1 MGKSEKNMSAE
12 TGQISIDAENIL
24 PIIKQ
29 WLYSEKEI
37 FLRELVANA
46 ADAMHKLHKL
56 SMLGEET
63 RELVEFAITIAC
75 DREAKTL
82 TISDTGVGM
91 TADEVK
97 RYINQVAF
105 SGLQDFVAKY
115 QDKEASQQVIGHFGL
130 GFYSSFMVAKQVEID
145 TLSCRPNTEAVR
157 WSCDGSIDFSLAPSE
172 RKEHGTS
179 IILHIS
185 DEASEMLQEATLQAI
200 LRKYCA
206 FIKYPVRL
214 AGETVNDP
222 APLWTESP
230 SRLGDKDYLDFYHKL
245 FPTSPDPL
253 FWIHLNVDYPFVLQ
267 GILYFPR
274 LRHEL
279 DAAQGEVK
287 LYCNQV
293 FVDDNVKELIPE
305 YLMLLKGALDCP
317 DLPLNVSRS
326 HLQNDQQVRKISQ
339 HIAKKVAD
347 RLVGM
352 AKTAAEDFKKYWPDM
367 HTLIKYGMLRDDAF
381 HDKLLPHVIYTTTK
395 GEFIT
400 LDAYVEKNK
409 DKTEGKI
416 VYASDTNAQAAYVQM
431 FEHEGID
438 VLIADTLIDGHFMSF
453 VEQRSSRKYSFQ
465 RIDSDITSNLTRAA
479 SKIIDPHDN
488 KDESEKIGDL
498 FRKALTRQRVKVK
511 VESLKS
517 AAMPAML
524 IFDENARRFAEM
536 ARLEQRQEYH
546 SPLANEHT
554 LVVNQSSGAIKKLLV
569 VATLPNKEKD
579 IALMVNQ
586 IYDLACLQH
595 ERLPADMMKDFIARS
610 ASILERMGGGG
621 SGLIVE
627 G

>member
-1 MGKSEKNMSAE
+1 MSAE
-12 TGQISIDAENIL
+12 TGQIAIDAENIL
-24 PIIKQ
+24 PIIKK

-63 RELVEFAITIAC
+63 RELVEFAITIVC

-82 TISDTGVGM
+82 TIIDTGIGM
-91 TADEVK
+91 TAAEVK

-130 GFYSSFMVAKQVEID
+130 GFYSSFMVARRVEID

-157 WSCDGSIDFSLAPSE
+157 WSCDGSVTFSLAPSP
-172 RKEHGTS
+172 RQEHGTAV
-179 IILHIS
+179 ILHIS

-206 FIKYPVRL
+206 FIKYPIRL
-214 AGETVNDP
+214 AGKTVNDP
-222 APLWTESP
+222 APLWTKSP
-230 SRLGDKDYLDFYHKL
+230 AQLGDKDYLDFFHRL
-245 FPTSPDPL
+245 FPSSPDPL

-267 GILYFPR
+267 GVLYFPR
-274 LRHEL
+274 LQHEL

-293 FVDDNVKELIPE
+293 FVDDNVKALIPE

-339 HIAKKVAD
+339 HVSKKVAD
-347 RLVGM
+347 RLAGM
-352 AKTAAEDFKKYWPDM
+352 AKTAAEDFQKYWPDM
-367 HTLIKYGMLRDDAF
+367 HTLIKYGMLRDETF
-381 HDKLLPHVIYTTTK
+381 HDKLLPHVIYETAA
-395 GEFIT
+395 GGFLT
-400 LDAYVEKNK
+400 LDSYVEKNK
-409 DKTEGKI
+409 DKTDGKI
-416 VYASDTNAQAAYVQM
+416 VYASDINAQAAYVQM
-431 FEHEGID
+431 FTDEGID
-438 VLIADTLIDGHFMSF
+438 VIIANTLIDGHFMSF
-453 VEQRSSRKYSFQ
+453 VEQRSARKYRFQ
-465 RIDSDITSNLTRAA
+465 RIDSDITSNLTKAA
-479 SKIIDPHDN
+479 SKIVDPHDN
-488 KDESEKIGDL
+488 KDESERVGDL
-498 FRKALTRQRVKVK
+498 FRRALTRPKVK
-511 VESLKS
+511 VQVKNLKS
-517 AAMPAML
+517 TDVPAML

-536 ARLEQRQEYH
+536 ARLEQRQEHY
-546 SPLANEHT
+546 SPLASEHT
-554 LVVNQSSGAIKKLLV
+554 LVVNQNNGAIKKLLT
-569 VATLPNKEKD
+569 VATLPDKEKD

-595 ERLPADMMKDFIARS
+595 ERLPSHMMKDFITRS
-610 ASILERMGGGG
+610 AAILERMGGGG
-621 SGLIVE
+621 AGLIIE

>member
-279 DAAQGEVK
+279 DAAQARSSFTVIRC
-287 LYCNQV
+287 L
-293 FVDDNVKELIPE
+293 
-305 YLMLLKGALDCP
+305 LMTT
-317 DLPLNVSRS
+317 SRS
-326 HLQNDQQVRKISQ
+326 
-339 HIAKKVAD
+339 
-347 RLVGM
+347 
-352 AKTAAEDFKKYWPDM
+352 
-367 HTLIKYGMLRDDAF
+367 
-381 HDKLLPHVIYTTTK
+381 
-395 GEFIT
+395 
-400 LDAYVEKNK
+400 
-409 DKTEGKI
+409 
-416 VYASDTNAQAAYVQM
+416 
-431 FEHEGID
+431 
-438 VLIADTLIDGHFMSF
+438 
-453 VEQRSSRKYSFQ
+453 
-465 RIDSDITSNLTRAA
+465 
-479 SKIIDPHDN
+479 
-488 KDESEKIGDL
+488 
-498 FRKALTRQRVKVK
+498 
-511 VESLKS
+511 
-517 AAMPAML
+517 
-524 IFDENARRFAEM
+524 
-536 ARLEQRQEYH
+536 
-546 SPLANEHT
+546 
-554 LVVNQSSGAIKKLLV
+554 
-569 VATLPNKEKD
+569 
-579 IALMVNQ
+579 
-586 IYDLACLQH
+586 
-595 ERLPADMMKDFIARS
+595 
-610 ASILERMGGGG
+610 
-621 SGLIVE
+621 
-627 G
+627 

>member
-1 MGKSEKNMSAE
+1 M
-12 TGQISIDAENIL
+12 
-24 PIIKQ
+24 
-29 WLYSEKEI
+29 
-37 FLRELVANA
+37 
-46 ADAMHKLHKL
+46 
-56 SMLGEET
+56 
-63 RELVEFAITIAC
+63 
-75 DREAKTL
+75 
-82 TISDTGVGM
+82 
-91 TADEVK
+91 
-97 RYINQVAF
+97 
-105 SGLQDFVAKY
+105 
-115 QDKEASQQVIGHFGL
+115 
-130 GFYSSFMVAKQVEID
+130 
-145 TLSCRPNTEAVR
+145 
-157 WSCDGSIDFSLAPSE
+157 
-172 RKEHGTS
+172 
-179 IILHIS
+179 
-185 DEASEMLQEATLQAI
+185 
-200 LRKYCA
+200 
-206 FIKYPVRL
+206 
-214 AGETVNDP
+214 
-222 APLWTESP
+222 
-230 SRLGDKDYLDFYHKL
+230 
-245 FPTSPDPL
+245 
-253 FWIHLNVDYPFVLQ
+253 
-267 GILYFPR
+267 
-274 LRHEL
+274 
-279 DAAQGEVK
+279 
-287 LYCNQV
+287 

>member
-1 MGKSEKNMSAE
+1 MSAE
-12 TGQISIDAENIL
+12 TGRISIDAENIL
-24 PIIKQ
+24 PIIKK
-29 WLYSEKEI
+29 WLYSEKAI

-63 RELVEFAITIAC
+63 RELVEFAITITC

-82 TISDTGVGM
+82 TITDTGIGM
-91 TADEVK
+91 TADEIK

-130 GFYSSFMVAKQVEID
+130 GFYASFMVAERVEID
-145 TLSCRPNTEAVR
+145 TLSCRQDTEAVR
-157 WSCDGSIDFSLAPSE
+157 WSCDGSINFSLVPSA
-172 RKEHGTS
+172 RQEHGTS

-185 DEASEMLQEATLQAI
+185 DESREMLQEATLLGIVQ
-200 LRKYCA
+200 KYCA
-206 FIKYPVRL
+206 FIKYPIRL
-214 AGETVNDP
+214 GSKTVNDP
-222 APLWTESP
+222 TPLWTKSP
-230 SRLGDKDYLDFYHKL
+230 SQLGDKDYLDFFHKL

-253 FWIHLNVDYPFVLQ
+253 FWIHLNVDYPFVLH

-293 FVDDNVKELIPE
+293 FVADNVKELIPE

-317 DLPLNVSRS
+317 ELPLNVSRS
-326 HLQNDQQVRKISQ
+326 HLQNDQQVRTISR

-347 RLVGM
+347 RLAGM
-352 AKTAAEDFKKYWPDM
+352 AKTATKDFQKYWPDM
-367 HTLIKYGMLRDDAF
+367 HTLIKYGMLRDETF
-381 HDKLLPHVIYTTTK
+381 YDKLLPHVIYETTK
-395 GEFIT
+395 GEFIS
-400 LDAYVEKNK
+400 LDVYLEQNQ
-409 DKTEGKI
+409 DKTEGKL
-416 VYASDTNAQAAYVQM
+416 VYTSDTSAQAAYVQM
-431 FEHEGID
+431 FENEGID
-438 VLIADTLIDGHFMSF
+438 VLIANTMIDGHFMSL

-465 RIDSDITSNLTRAA
+465 RIDSDITANLTKTA

-488 KDESEKIGDL
+488 KDENEKIGDL
-498 FRKALTRQRVKVK
+498 FRQALTRPRVKVK
-511 VESLKS
+511 VEKLKS
-517 AAMPAML
+517 ADVPAML
-524 IFDENARRFAEM
+524 IFAENARRLAEM
-536 ARLEQRQEYH
+536 ARLERQEYH
-546 SPLANEHT
+546 SPLASEHT
-554 LVVNQSSGAIKKLLV
+554 LVVNQSNGAIKKLLSM
-569 VATLPNKEKD
+569 AALPQKEKD
-579 IALMVNQ
+579 VALMVNQ

-621 SGLIVE
+621 SGLIIE

>member
-1 MGKSEKNMSAE
+1 MSAE
-12 TGQISIDAENIL
+12 TGRISIDAENIL
-24 PIIKQ
+24 PIIKK

-56 SMLGEET
+56 NMLGEET
-63 RELVEFAITIAC
+63 RELVEFAITITC

-82 TISDTGVGM
+82 TLTDTGIGM
-91 TADEVK
+91 TADEIK

-115 QDKEASQQVIGHFGL
+115 QDKEANQQVIGHFGL
-130 GFYSSFMVAKQVEID
+130 GFYSSFMVAEQVEID

-157 WSCDGSIDFSLAPSE
+157 WSCDGSINFSLAPSE

-185 DEASEMLQEATLQAI
+185 DESSEMLQEATLLGI
-200 LRKYCA
+200 LQKYCA
-206 FIKYPVRL
+206 FIKYPIRL
-214 AGETVNDP
+214 GSKTVNDP
-222 APLWTESP
+222 TPLWAKSP
-230 SRLGDKDYLDFYHKL
+230 SKLGDKDYLDFFHKL

-293 FVDDNVKELIPE
+293 FVDNNVKELIPE

-326 HLQNDQQVRKISQ
+326 HLQNDQQVRTISR
-339 HIAKKVAD
+339 HVSKKVAD
-347 RLVGM
+347 RLAGM
-352 AKTAAEDFKKYWPDM
+352 AKTAAEDFQKYWPDM
-367 HTLIKYGMLRDDAF
+367 HTLIKYGMLRDETF
-381 HDKLLPHVIYTTTK
+381 HDKLLPHVIYETTK
-395 GEFIT
+395 GAFVS
-400 LDAYVEKNK
+400 LDAYLEKNQ
-409 DKTEGKI
+409 DKTDGKI
-416 VYASDTNAQAAYVQM
+416 IYASDTNAQAAYVQM
-431 FEHEGID
+431 FEAEGID
-438 VLIADTLIDGHFMSF
+438 VLIANTLIDGHFMSF

-465 RIDSDITSNLTRAA
+465 RIDSDITANLTNTT
-479 SKIIDPHDN
+479 SKIVDPHDN
-488 KDESEKIGDL
+488 KDESEKLGDL
-498 FRKALTRQRVKVK
+498 FRQALTRPRVKVK
-511 VESLKS
+511 VENLKS
-517 AAMPAML
+517 ADVPAML

-536 ARLEQRQEYH
+536 ARLERQEYH
-546 SPLANEHT
+546 SPLASEHT
-554 LVVNQSSGAIKKLLV
+554 LVVNQNNGAIKKLLSM
-569 VATLPNKEKD
+569 AALPQKEKD
-579 IALMVNQ
+579 IALVVNQ

-610 ASILERMGGGG
+610 ASILERMGSGG
-621 SGLIVE
+621 SGLIIE